1 MKSGILKSKSIQ
13 TFNERQQKMIQSYAP
28 MVIEK
33 TGDGERQYDIYSRLL
48 KDRVIFLGT
57 GINDA
62 VANAVVAQLLFLDYE
77 DPKKKIDMYIN
88 SPGGVV
94 TSGLA
99 IIDTMNL
106 IKAPVHTICVGQAAS
121 MGAVILSCGEKGNR
135 KILPN
140 ARVMIHQPSGGAE
153 GQASDIQIRA
163 VEIEKIKKNL
173 NQILANN
180 TGQKMGRVTKDTDR
194 VYFMSASESVK
205 YGIVDSILEQ
215 K

>member
-1 MKSGILKSKSIQ
+1 
-13 TFNERQQKMIQSYAP
+13 MIQSYAP

-194 VYFMSASESVK
+194 DYFMSASESVK